1 MKRRAPVCW
10 AAAEHTPG
18 ALHVDAIPGAG
29 RSSPLGEGDEVDHD
43 LSAHDIGSP
52 EIGSG
57 HRVEIALVRLGTD
70 HADLLVAGQ

>member
-1 MKRRAPVCW
+1 
-10 AAAEHTPG
+10 
-18 ALHVDAIPGAG
+18 
-29 RSSPLGEGDEVDHD
+29 VDHD
-43 LSAHDIGSP
+43 LSAHEIGSP